1 MAYNRDRDTTFLNTL
16 ISSAQKHGADAADA
30 VLFDQTS
37 LNVGQRLGKPET
49 IERSES
55 QEVGLRVFVG
65 QKVAVVST
73 GDLNPNTT
81 EKLVEQAVAMA
92 KAVPEDPYAGIAK
105 PEQLAT
111 ELPNIDSLDTTE
123 PTTEQL
129 IEAANATEAAARAVP
144 GVTNSEGADAGYGR
158 TRVTLAASNGF
169 AATYAVSRHSL
180 SVSVLAGEG
189 TGMERDYAYSSK
201 VYYSDLES
209 PEAIGKEAGE
219 RTIKR
224 LNPRKVPTGK
234 YPVVFDPRVS
244 RTLLGSLIGAISGP
258 SIARGVS
265 FLKDK
270 MMEQIL
276 PTGTLVVDDP
286 FIKRGLRSKPFDGE
300 GLSPE
305 RRNIIENGTLTTWLL
320 DLRSARQL
328 GLESTGHAARG
339 TSGNPIPAP
348 SNLVLAAGRISP
360 EDLIK
365 ETGTGLYVTELMGQG
380 ANMVTGDY
388 SRGAAG
394 FWIENGEI
402 AYPVSEITI
411 ASNLLEMFQ
420 TLTPADDLE
429 RKYGVDAPTVRVENM
444 TIAGS

>member
-1 MAYNRDRDTTFLNTL
+1 MAYDRDRDTTFLHTL
-16 ISSAQKHGADAADA
+16 ISRARKHGADAADA

-37 LNVGQRLGKPET
+37 INIGQRLGKPET

-73 GDLNPNTT
+73 GDRNPDAV

-92 KAVPEDPYAGIAK
+92 KAVPEDPYAGIATK
-105 PEQLAT
+105 QQLAT
-111 ELPNIDSLDTTE
+111 ELPHIDSLDTSE
-123 PTTEQL
+123 PSTEQL
-129 IEAANATEAAARAVP
+129 IEAANAAEAAARAVP
-144 GVTNSEGADAGYGR
+144 GITNSEGADAGYGR

-169 AATYAVSRHSL
+169 SGSYAVSRHSL
-180 SVSVLAGEG
+180 SVSVIAGEG
-189 TGMERDYAYSSK
+189 TKMERDYAYSSK
-201 VYYSDLES
+201 VYYSDLAS
-209 PEAIGKEAGE
+209 PEEIGKEAGE

-234 YPVVFDPRVS
+234 YPVIFDPRVS
-244 RTLLGSLIGAISGP
+244 RTLLGSLVGAISGP

-270 MMEQIL
+270 MFEQIL

-300 GLSPE
+300 GLAPE

-328 GLESTGHAARG
+328 GLESTGHASRG
-339 TSGNPIPAP
+339 TSGNPSPAP
-348 SNLVLAAGRISP
+348 TNLVLAAGHKTP
-360 EDLIK
+360 EELIR

-380 ANMVTGDY
+380 TNMVTGDY

-394 FWIENGEI
+394 FWIENGDI

-411 ASNLLEMFQ
+411 ASNLLDMFK